1 MRRLFWLFLVLFL
14 GGCATA
20 AHRAGNTKIT
30 KMMTSE
36 SRPRPSVI
44 LIHGCGGTSPHE
56 HWMNILD
63 ENGFNAVLIDYINL
77 RGYSSICDLNA
88 PISIDK
94 ASDDINHIIG
104 WVQSQK
110 WHKGAVSAMGFS
122 FGGGIAN
129 SFTDINNLKVKGVA
143 VNHISQLHR
152 IISVYPLCAI
162 GGLAEKT
169 TIPAQIHFGLND
181 YWTPHSVCMTDRLDK
196 SNYELI
202 FYENAMHG
210 FDIPNTPT
218 HVNGTMRLQFNPAA
232 FQQMKMNV
240 IRFLQ

>member
-1 MRRLFWLFLVLFL
+1 MRRLVWLFLVLIFS
-14 GGCATA
+14 GCATA
-20 AHRAGNTKIT
+20 VHRAGDTNIT
-30 KMMTSE
+30 KLLTNE
-36 SRPRPSVI
+36 SKPRPTVI

-56 HWMNILD
+56 HWMKILD
-63 ENGFNAVLIDYINL
+63 ENGFNTVLIDYINP

-94 ASDDINHIIG
+94 AADDINHIIG

-122 FGGGIAN
+122 FGGAIVN
-129 SFTDINNLKVKGVA
+129 SFTDTNNLKAKGVA

-169 TIPAQIHFGLND
+169 ATRTQIHFGLND
-181 YWTPHSVCMTDRLDK
+181 YWTHHSVCMTDRLDK

-202 FYENAMHG
+202 FYENSMHG

-218 HVNGTMRLQFNPAA
+218 HVNGTMRLQFNPTA
-232 FQQMKMNV
+232 FQQMKTNV